1 VSDLPAG
8 GLRNRRTSVA
18 APGSED
24 SRASGL
30 GADPANGLE
39 CAKRKHA
46 RTNPG
51 PKGETVLRSE
61 SCSFRQV
68 ERACRKTSSAAR
80 TELLRS
86 EGILLGRG
94 DSLRTSSSLGRC
106 TRVKILGW
114 SSCESYS
121 GIGEESK
128 PMKHGEHK
136 GNSHPSGKT
145 VICALL

>member
-61 SCSFRQV
+61 SCSIRQV
-68 ERACRKTSSAAR
+68 EGVRGKTSATAR
-80 TELLRS
+80 TKLLRS
-86 EGILLGRG
+86 EGILLGSG
-94 DSLRTSSSLGRC
+94 DCLRPASPLDR
-106 TRVKILGW
+106 RARFDVLGW
-114 SSCESYS
+114 PSCESYS
-121 GIGEESK
+121 GIGEKSK
-128 PMKHGEHK
+128 PMSKPAILY
-136 GNSHPSGKT
+136 SQPR
-145 VICALL
+145 